1 MDNYYFF
8 QRILGGKK
16 PKLKLNYSVS
26 PGLSQSYKAVTH
38 SQGMT
43 GDVRCSNLDW
53 DGFSVSDHS
62 AQLNHRLQT
71 RNGTFNFSVD
81 EILPRL
87 ERKDYNCFIFITSLW
102 ADWKH
107 FTPFL
112 DISCNRLNYAL
123 VGAIWKMNKQ
133 ASPLSLWRRWGGNNM
148 LKTNSRAIF
157 ISFVSTSHKVQDWV
171 IQSILVI
178 ANKKY
183 NLH

>member
-1 MDNYYFF
+1 MDNYNFF

-16 PKLKLNYSVS
+16 PKLKLNYSAS
-26 PGLSQSYKAVTH
+26 PGLSQSYKTVTH

-71 RNGTFNFSVD
+71 RNGTFNFFVD

-87 ERKDYNCFIFITSLW
+87 ERKNYNCFIFITSLG

-157 ISFVSTSHKVQDWV
+157 TSFVSTSHKVQR
-171 IQSILVI
+171 IES
-178 ANKKY
+178 Y
-183 NLH
+183 NLF